1 MDRLNNYGRIVKRIL
16 DEHARFKP
24 AVGEI
29 ESEVVCDEAGGHYE
43 LMSLGWEGIRRV
55 HGSHIHIDIR
65 DGKVWIQ
72 YDGTH
77 DGVADE
83 LVEADI
89 PREHIVLGFK
99 HPEIRPHTGFAV
111 G

>member
-1 MDRLNNYGRIVKRIL
+1 MDNPDRYRGIVRRLIE
-16 DEHARFKP
+16 DHARLTP
-24 AVGEI
+24 ADDAI
-29 ESEVVCDEAGGHYE
+29 ESEVVIDDPRGHYE
-43 LMSLGWEGIRRV
+43 LLNLGWDGIRRV
-55 HGSHIHIDIR
+55 HGSYIHIDVR
-65 DGKVWIQ
+65 DGKVWVQ
-72 YDGTH
+72 RDGTH

-83 LVEADI
+83 LVEAGI